1 MTSPHVSDS
10 VSFPVGMI
18 IAALWPG
25 VDKAGWLYC
34 DGRALTDPEKYP
46 ELDHLLYQHTLPDL
60 RGRYLWGAD
69 SVVMPFQLYWSRTNQ
84 YGAFTKTPPPGG
96 VTNADNIV
104 VLDEKNMPSH
114 QHFGLSDTNL
124 GEAYWPY
131 GQTNGETIN
140 IAKGV
145 ATEATSLY
153 GTTSAGGDPNN
164 GNATV
169 GFSIFQPSYS
179 VNYFIYSGV
188 ISS

>member
-1 MTSPHVSDS
+1 MTDPHVSGS
-10 VSFPVGMI
+10 LSFPVGMI

-25 VDKAGWLYC
+25 VDQGGWFYC
-34 DGRALTDPEKYP
+34 DGRTIDSKKYP

-69 SVVMPFQLYWSRTNQ
+69 SAVMPFQLYWSRTNQ
-84 YGAFTKTPPPGG
+84 YGAFTKTPPQGG
-96 VTNADNIV
+96 VTNADNLI
-104 VLDEKNMPSH
+104 VLDTKNMPSH

-124 GEAYWPY
+124 GQATWPY
-131 GQTNGETIN
+131 GETLGATIN
-140 IAKGV
+140 LAKGV
-145 ATEATSLY
+145 ATESTALY

-164 GNATV
+164 NNEAV